1 MDAGCD
7 RSVCTF
13 AETHFGECRFGD
25 QRLTGRAVISA
36 AAVMRHP
43 GGTLPHK
50 MGPNE
55 LFGFYRLANNP
66 KVTHAKMLQCHREQT
81 LKQMEAA
88 SGVVLIISDTTEVD
102 FTGLESA
109 QDLGPIGNGTCRGL
123 LCHNVLAV
131 DYTRREVLGLAN
143 QITHKRRRVP
153 RGEGQ
158 KAKREH
164 PQRESRLWKRALADV
179 PSPPAD
185 RAGEQLWVHVCDR
198 GADAFENIQ
207 FWEDRGEKYLIRS
220 KCDRKI
226 LTEDGRARRLHEH
239 ARAQRR
245 IAQRKVA
252 VSANHG
258 RRAREA
264 TVAIGFA
271 RVTLPAPHNQRGEH
285 SRLPVQSWVLHVL
298 EIDPPQG
305 EQPLE
310 WILLSNVAVTTSDEG
325 WERVDWYGCRPI
337 VEEFHKA
344 MKSGCGIEAIQFTT
358 RKALEVTL
366 ALLSVVATRLLRLR
380 DRSRDEQTRD
390 RPASETIDPIYVAVL
405 SLMRFGQQ
413 RELTTREFFMA
424 LAKLGGHLNR
434 KSDKPP
440 GWLVLWR
447 GWTTLQ
453 PMVQAIEADRRT
465 RCV

>member
-1 MDAGCD
+1 MEAGCD
-7 RSVCTF
+7 RGVCGF
-13 AETHFGECRFGD
+13 SEAHFGGCRFGD
-25 QRLTGRAVISA
+25 QRLTERAVISA
-36 AAVMRHP
+36 AAIMRHP

-50 MGPNE
+50 MGANE

-81 LKQMEAA
+81 LTQMRAA
-88 SGVVLIISDTTEVD
+88 GAAGGVVLLISDTTEVD

-109 QDLGPIGNGTCRGL
+109 QDLGPIGNGSCRGL

-153 RGEGQ
+153 KGEGQ
-158 KAKREH
+158 KAKRED

-179 PSPPAD
+179 PLPPED
-185 RAGEQLWVHVCDR
+185 RLWVHVCDR

-207 FWEDRGEKYLIRS
+207 FWEDRGEKYVIRS

-226 LTEDGRARRLHEH
+226 ITEDGDERRLHEL
-239 ARAQRR
+239 ARAQPRVARR
-245 IAQRKVA
+245 TVA
-252 VSANHG
+252 VSANYG
-258 RRAREA
+258 RCARAA

-271 RVTLPAPHNQRGEH
+271 KVTLPAPHNQRGEN
-285 SRLPVQSWVLHVL
+285 SRRPVQSWVVHVL
-298 EIDPPQG
+298 EINPPQG
-305 EQPLE
+305 QEALE
-310 WILLSNVAVTTSDEG
+310 WILLSNVAVATADDA
-325 WERVDWYGCRPI
+325 WERVDWYCCRPI
-337 VEEFHKA
+337 VEELHKA
-344 MKSGCGIEAIQFTT
+344 MKSGCGIEQVQFTT

-390 RPASETIDPIYVAVL
+390 RPASETIDPIYVQVL
-405 SLMRFGQQ
+405 SLMRFGRR
-413 RELTTREFFMA
+413 RELTTHEFFMA

-447 GWTTLQ
+447 GWTKLQ
-453 PMVQAIEADRRT
+453 PMVQAIEADRRA